1 MKMFLAA
8 VLTVGL
14 AVAGARAA
22 DDHKHDHKH
31 EHKAPHDGTLV
42 VFGDEFAHIEL
53 VLDAKEGKLT
63 AYVLDGHAE
72 KGVRVDQKDVTLE
85 ITSADGKTKKVAL
98 TAVANKLTGEKEGD
112 TSVFS
117 ATDEI
122 FKDAKTFKVKLEKLK
137 VKGKTFLDIKFS
149 FPEGNE

>member
-14 AVAGARAA
+14 ALSGARAA

-53 VLDAKEGKLT
+53 VLEAKEGKLT

-72 KGVRVDQKDVTLE
+72 KGVRVDQKDITLE
-85 ITSADGKTKKVAL
+85 ITSADGKSKKVAL
-98 TAVANKLTGEKEGD
+98 TAVANK
-112 TSVFS
+112 
-117 ATDEI
+117 
-122 FKDAKTFKVKLEKLK
+122 
-137 VKGKTFLDIKFS
+137 
-149 FPEGNE
+149 